1 MVEGQTGMKRARA
14 AVAASLIF
22 LAWVSVLSGDGLE
35 TRKKAG
41 DYDVG
46 MRIDRNPPVRGDN
59 TIEISVTEGDGSPV
73 KDVSVLVNYYMPP
86 MPRMAPMNYKVQ
98 AKAKNDVFR
107 AKMSFIMEG
116 PWIIAV
122 KITRED
128 RTVTAK
134 FNINVH

>member
-1 MVEGQTGMKRARA
+1 MKKRRPTLA
-14 AVAASLIF
+14 ALLIL
-22 LAWVSVLSGDGLE
+22 LAMAPVLSGDGPE

-41 DYDVG
+41 EYDVG
-46 MRIDRNPPVRGDN
+46 MRMDRNPPLRGDN
-59 TIEISVTEGDGSPV
+59 TIEISVREGTGAPV
-73 KDVSVLVNYYMPP
+73 TDVNVLVNYYMPP

-98 AKAKNDVFR
+98 AKAKNDLYK

-122 KITRED
+122 KITREEK
-128 RTVTAK
+128 TVTAK